1 MSDEATYQC
10 IEELPRVIPVFPL
23 PGVLLLPRGRL
34 PLNIFEPRYREMTE
48 DAMASH
54 RMIGMIQ
61 PEDPFDALDHP
72 AVYANGCIGR
82 ITALTET
89 PDQRYLISLSG
100 ICRFRIAR
108 ELPPEGLLYRR
119 VYASY
124 DEYADDLVPP
134 TPCRLDRARL
144 LPALRGFFQANG
156 LTADWDAINGADDE
170 LLITCLAMACPFKP
184 SEKQALLE
192 CTDEASRVAMMQALF
207 EMAAHER
214 GETDEEPVYQ

>member
-1 MSDEATYQC
+1 
-10 IEELPRVIPVFPL
+10 
-23 PGVLLLPRGRL
+23 
-34 PLNIFEPRYREMTE
+34 
-48 DAMASH
+48 
-54 RMIGMIQ
+54 MIQ
-61 PEDPFDALDHP
+61 PEDPYEAPEHP

-100 ICRFRIAR
+100 VCRFRVTR

-124 DEYADDLVPP
+124 DEYAGDLVPP
-134 TPCRLDRARL
+134 GPCRINRARL
-144 LPALRGFFQANG
+144 LPALRGFFEANG
-156 LTADWDAINGADDE
+156 LTADWDAINGAEDE
-170 LLITCLAMACPFKP
+170 LLITCLAMACPFQP

-192 CTDEASRVAMMQALF
+192 CADDSSRVAMMQALF

-214 GETDEEPVYQ
+214 GEADDDPVIQ